1 MFLTY
6 GIIAAVGKYQTLL
19 VAQAF
24 ASLSLVSLVT
34 APLIKLVFSIPNLR
48 QAIGCLERGEQFC
61 LKEDLRNRWYLFRY
75 YHWQSWCRASWSN
88 WDVRTECGKYERPID
103 RIQKRKYIVV
113 KRFRHR
119 FGRPEFHYPGKQNH
133 NDRWVSWILKISSS
147 RKHHRRNHNKTR
159 WH

>member
-61 LKEDLRNRWYLFRY
+61 LKEDLRNR
-75 YHWQSWCRASWSN
+75 
-88 WDVRTECGKYERPID
+88 
-103 RIQKRKYIVV
+103 
-113 KRFRHR
+113 
-119 FGRPEFHYPGKQNH
+119 
-133 NDRWVSWILKISSS
+133 
-147 RKHHRRNHNKTR
+147 
-159 WH
+159 